1 MNAEGQLS
9 VCTLLCK
16 KKKKEGTFQEEE
28 KVFSKEDITKEDHRL
43 NVCVSPEFIG

>member
-1 MNAEGQLS
+1 MLRANYLYAPYF
-9 VCTLLCK
+9 VK